1 MKNNEL
7 PKHDLPTGNRRD
19 FIKNTTKLAGGVI
32 LASSPS
38 LLFAQQK
45 QYTVG
50 EVMDAFI
57 KEVPNAPFK
66 NTVDTLKAGNRDVT
80 VTGIVTTTFA
90 TVPVIKKAIELKA
103 NFIIVHEPTFYNH
116 QDETE
121 WLKNDAVYQYKA
133 NLLQQNGIAIWRNHD
148 YIHTHQPDGVKLMVV
163 KKLGWGNSFDN
174 SSNIATLQATTLQ
187 QLINHAKQ
195 KLGIKMLRYSG
206 DLKQPCIKVLLM
218 PGAAGGKRQIEA
230 IIKEQPDVLICG
242 EIQEWETAEY
252 VRDAIAKGQK
262 LSLVV
267 LGHIASE
274 QPGAEYM
281 VTWLNKNFPDI
292 KTSFIPTSPSLQF
305 M

>member
-7 PKHDLPTGNRRD
+7 LKHDLPTGNRRN
-19 FIKNTTKLAGGVI
+19 FIKNTSKLAGGVI

-66 NTVDTLKAGNRDVT
+66 TTVDTLKAGNRDIT

-121 WLKNDAVYQYKA
+121 WLKNDAVYEYKA

-163 KKLGWGNSFDN
+163 KKLGWENSFDN

-187 QLINHAKQ
+187 QLINHTKQ

-281 VTWLNKNFPDI
+281 VTWLNKNFPKL
-292 KTSFIPTSPSLQF
+292 KTSFVPTSPSLQF

>member
-7 PKHDLPTGNRRD
+7 PKRDLHTGNRRD

-66 NTVDTLKAGNRDVT
+66 NTVDTLKAGNSDIT

-163 KKLGWGNSFDN
+163 KKLGWENSFDN

-262 LSLVV
+262 LSMVV

-281 VTWLNKNFPDI
+281 VTWLNKNFPDL
-292 KTSFIPTSPSLQF
+292 KTSFVPTSPSLQF

>member
-7 PKHDLPTGNRRD
+7 PKHDLHTGNRRD

-50 EVMDAFI
+50 QVMDAFI

-66 NTVDTLKAGNRDVT
+66 TTVDTLKAGNRDVT

-163 KKLGWGNSFDN
+163 KKLGWENSFDN

-262 LSLVV
+262 LSMVV

-281 VTWLNKNFPDI
+281 VTWLNKNFPNL
-292 KTSFIPTSPSLQF
+292 KTSFVPTSPSLQF

>member
-7 PKHDLPTGNRRD
+7 LKHDLPTGNRRN
-19 FIKNTTKLAGGVI
+19 FIKNTSKLAGGVI

-66 NTVDTLKAGNRDVT
+66 TTVDTLKAGNRDIT

-121 WLKNDAVYQYKA
+121 WLKNDAVYEYKA

-163 KKLGWGNSFDN
+163 KKLGWENSFDN

-187 QLINHAKQ
+187 QLINHTKQ

-281 VTWLNKNFPDI
+281 VTWLNKNFPKL
-292 KTSFIPTSPSLQF
+292 KTSFVPTSPSLQF
-305 M
+305 I

>member
-1 MKNNEL
+1 MKNIEV
-7 PKHDLPTGNRRD
+7 PKHGSHPVNRRN
-19 FIKNTTKLAGGVI
+19 FLKTTAKFGGGML

-45 QYTVG
+45 QYKVG

-66 NTVDTLKAGNRDVT
+66 TTVDTLKAGNRDTT
-80 VTGIVTTTFA
+80 VTGIVTSTFA

-116 QDETE
+116 LDETE

-133 NLLQQNGIAIWRNHD
+133 NLLQQNGIALWRNHD

-163 KKLGWGNSFDN
+163 KKLGWENSFDN

-195 KLGIKMLRYSG
+195 KLGIKMIRYNG
-206 DLKQPCIKVLLM
+206 DLHQSCKKVLLM

-267 LGHIASE
+267 LGHIVSE

-281 VTWLNKNFPDI
+281 VTWLNKNFPDL
-292 KTSFIPTSPSLQF
+292 KTTFVPTSPSLQF
-305 M
+305 R

>member
-1 MKNNEL
+1 MVHILLTAEIFLK
-7 PKHDLPTGNRRD
+7 
-19 FIKNTTKLAGGVI
+19 TTAKFGGGM
-32 LASSPS
+32 LLTSSPS
-38 LLFAQQK
+38 FLFAQQK
-45 QYTVG
+45 KYTVG
-50 EVMDAFI
+50 DIMDAFI
-57 KEVPNAPFK
+57 KEVQNAPFK
-66 NTVDTLKAGNRDVT
+66 TTVDTLKAGNRDIT
-80 VTGIVTTTFA
+80 VTGIVTSTFA
-90 TVPVIKKAIELKA
+90 TVPVIKKAIEIKA

-133 NLLQQNGIAIWRNHD
+133 NLLQQNGIAVWRNHD
-148 YIHTHQPDGVKLMVV
+148 YIHTHQPDGVKMMVV
-163 KKLGWGNSFDN
+163 KKLGWENSFDN

-195 KLGIKMLRYSG
+195 KLGIKMIRYNG
-206 DLKQPCIKVLLM
+206 DLHQSCKKVLLM

-281 VTWLNKNFPDI
+281 VTWLNKNFPDL
-292 KTSFIPTSPSLQF
+292 KTTFVPTSPSLQF
-305 M
+305 R

>member
-7 PKHDLPTGNRRD
+7 PKHDLPTGNRRN
-19 FIKNTTKLAGGVI
+19 FIKNTSKLAGGVI

-66 NTVDTLKAGNRDVT
+66 TTVDTLKAGNRNIT

-116 QDETE
+116 RDETE
-121 WLKNDAVYQYKA
+121 WLKNDAVYEYKA

-163 KKLGWGNSFDN
+163 KKLGWENSFDN

-187 QLINHAKQ
+187 QLINHTKQ

-281 VTWLNKNFPDI
+281 VTWLNKNFPDL
-292 KTSFIPTSPSLQF
+292 KTSFVPTSPSLQF
-305 M
+305 I

>member
-1 MKNNEL
+1 
-7 PKHDLPTGNRRD
+7 
-19 FIKNTTKLAGGVI
+19 
-32 LASSPS
+32 
-38 LLFAQQK
+38 
-45 QYTVG
+45 
-50 EVMDAFI
+50 MDAFI

-66 NTVDTLKAGNRDVT
+66 NTVDTLKAGNRDIT
-80 VTGIVTTTFA
+80 VTGIVTSTFA

-163 KKLGWGNSFDN
+163 KKLGWENRFDN

-262 LSLVV
+262 LSMVI

-281 VTWLNKNFPDI
+281 VTWLNKNFPNL
-292 KTSFIPTSPSLQF
+292 KTSFVPTSPSLQF

>member
-1 MKNNEL
+1 MKNIEV
-7 PKHDLPTGNRRD
+7 PKHGSHPVNRRN
-19 FIKNTTKLAGGVI
+19 FLKTTAKFGGGML

-45 QYTVG
+45 QYKVG

-66 NTVDTLKAGNRDVT
+66 TTVDTLKAGNRDTT

-133 NLLQQNGIAIWRNHD
+133 NLLQQNGIAVWRNHD
-148 YIHTHQPDGVKLMVV
+148 YIHTHQPDGVKMMVV
-163 KKLGWGNSFDN
+163 KKLGWENSFDN

-195 KLGIKMLRYSG
+195 KLGIKMIRYNG
-206 DLKQPCIKVLLM
+206 DLHQSCKKVLLM

-281 VTWLNKNFPDI
+281 VTWLNKNFPDL
-292 KTSFIPTSPSLQF
+292 KTTFVPTSPSLQF
-305 M
+305 R

>member
-66 NTVDTLKAGNRDVT
+66 TTVDTLKAGNRDIT

-121 WLKNDAVYQYKA
+121 WLKNDAVYEYKA

-163 KKLGWGNSFDN
+163 KKLGWENSFDI

-262 LSLVV
+262 LSMVV

-281 VTWLNKNFPDI
+281 VTWLNKNFPDL
-292 KTSFIPTSPSLQF
+292 KTSFVPTSPSLQF

>member
-1 MKNNEL
+1 MKNIEV
-7 PKHDLPTGNRRD
+7 PKHGSHPVNRRN
-19 FIKNTTKLAGGVI
+19 FLKTTAKFGGGM
-32 LASSPS
+32 LLTSSPS
-38 LLFAQQK
+38 FLFAQQK
-45 QYTVG
+45 KYTVG
-50 EVMDAFI
+50 DIMDAFI
-57 KEVPNAPFK
+57 KEVQNAPFK
-66 NTVDTLKAGNRDVT
+66 TTVDTLKAGNRDIT
-80 VTGIVTTTFA
+80 VTGIVTSTFA
-90 TVPVIKKAIELKA
+90 TVPVIKKAIEIKA

-133 NLLQQNGIAIWRNHD
+133 NLLQQNGIAVWRNHD
-148 YIHTHQPDGVKLMVV
+148 YIHTHQPDGVKMMVV
-163 KKLGWGNSFDN
+163 KKLGWENSFDN

-195 KLGIKMLRYSG
+195 KLGIKTIRYNG
-206 DLKQPCIKVLLM
+206 DLRQPCKKVLLM

-281 VTWLNKNFPDI
+281 VTWLNKNFPDL
-292 KTSFIPTSPSLQF
+292 KTTFVPTSPSLQF
-305 M
+305 R